1 MRSLLMTHLIRSLLR
16 VDTVSTVPL
25 IRSADAS
32 LTLEA
37 GLCLAKHESTVARS
51 CIRLT
56 ARGS

>member
-1 MRSLLMTHLIRSLLR
+1 MLLLMTHLIRSLLLL
-16 VDTVSTVPL
+16 DTVSTVPL

-37 GLCLAKHESTVARS
+37 GLCLARHDSTVARS